1 MRWDEEDS
9 MFMAWQWNSMVL
21 EISDTCMFLNSTKEI
36 IDAVEQTYSKVKD
49 ATQIDDVKVKT
60 VVAK

>member
-1 MRWDEEDS
+1 
-9 MFMAWQWNSMVL
+9 MVL